1 MAQPIEIDKGSKFT
15 LSLEFLAII
24 IGGTVS
30 LLTIYFSLKSDI
42 EEAKSLPKPAVTA
55 EEYQLK
61 DQLLRTT
68 VDNIDKKVDRMDQRL
83 EKIEEKLMR

>member
-1 MAQPIEIDKGSKFT
+1 MELSKETKFT
-15 LSLEFLAII
+15 LSTETMATIAI
-24 IGGTVS
+24 GLVGATG
-30 LLTIYFSLKSDI
+30 LYYTLKGDI
-42 EEAKSLPKPAVTA
+42 EAAKELPKPAVTA

-68 VDNIDKKVDRMDQRL
+68 VDNIEKKVDRIDQRL

>member
-1 MAQPIEIDKGSKFT
+1 MKPMEISKESKFT

-24 IGGTVS
+24 VGGTIS

-42 EEAKSLPKPAVTA
+42 EEAKLLPKPAVTA

>member
-1 MAQPIEIDKGSKFT
+1 MSSPVEIDKTSKFT

-24 IGGTVS
+24 IGGTIS
-30 LLTIYFSLKSDI
+30 LLTIYFSLKSEI
-42 EEAKSLPKPAVTA
+42 EEAKSLPKPAVSA

-68 VDNIDKKVDRMDQRL
+68 VDNIDKKVEKIDQRL
-83 EKIEEKLMR
+83 EKMEERLMR

>member
-1 MAQPIEIDKGSKFT
+1 MRPVEIDKSSKFT

-24 IGGTVS
+24 IGGTIS
-30 LLTIYFSLKSDI
+30 LLTIYYSLKSDI
-42 EEAKSLPKPAVTA
+42 EEAKQLPKPTVTA

-68 VDNIDKKVDRMDQRL
+68 VDNIDKKVEKIDMRL
-83 EKIEEKLMR
+83 EKIEEKLMK